1 MSISRRKFL
10 KQSLAAGM
18 LAGMSLTPFQVD
30 AKSRKTHGKGG
41 IAKRVLIVTFDGIR
55 VDALAKART
64 PNIDKLIR
72 EGAASM
78 ATRNVIPTVT
88 IPNYTSHLTGAGPEI
103 HGVVDNNWEV
113 NDYKIEAVQKD
124 ADGYFPSSFS
134 VLKEKAPDVK
144 TAFFWNWKPLIKTY
158 NPKSFDET
166 FCAEEDEYAL
176 LCDKAFD
183 FISKNRDSRQFV
195 FLYTGYT
202 DNVGHRKSWMSDD
215 YIKTIE
221 EEDAKI
227 GALFDKLKAAGLYD
241 GTHIMFFSDHGGV
254 GKGHGGVFCPEVMI
268 VPWVL
273 RGPGI
278 KKGFEITEPNNTVN
292 TASTVLRLLGVEQ
305 PLCWT
310 GKVPESIF
318 E

>member
-1 MSISRRKFL
+1 MSISRRKFI
-10 KQSLAAGM
+10 KQGLAAG
-18 LAGMSLTPFQVD
+18 LAASVSLSPVRMD
-30 AKSRKTHGKGG
+30 AKKGKSAKKGG
-41 IAKRVLIVTFDGIR
+41 LAKRVLIVTFDGIR

-64 PNIDKLIR
+64 PNIDRLIC

-78 ATRNVIPTVT
+78 ATRDVMPSITL
-88 IPNYTSHLTGAGPEI
+88 PNYTSHLTGAGPEV
-103 HGVVDNNWEV
+103 HGVATNDWKVDK
-113 NDYKIEAVQKD
+113 YTLEAVQRD

-144 TAFFWNWKPLIKTY
+144 TAFFWNWKPLIYPY
-158 NPKSFDET
+158 NPKAFDET
-166 FCAEEDEYAL
+166 VLGAEEEYGM

-183 FISKNRDSRQFV
+183 FIKANRDSRQFV
-195 FLYTGYT
+195 FLYTVHT
-202 DNVGHRKSWMSDD
+202 DEVGHRLAWMSDE
-215 YIKTIE
+215 YIKSIE

-227 GALFDKLKAAGLYD
+227 GLLFEKLKAEGLYE

-254 GKGHGGVFCPEVMI
+254 GKGHGGVSPEEMI

-278 KKGFEITEPNNTVN
+278 KKGFEITEANNTVN
-292 TASTVLRLLGVEQ
+292 TASTVLRLFGVEQ

-310 GKVPESIF
+310 GEVPESIF